1 MEAEERAQAARLPLL
16 LVAAVALID
25 IDGRVLL
32 ARRPEGKSM
41 AGLWEFPGGK
51 IKTNETPDDTIVRE
65 VKEELSLEID
75 KDSLVPFSFNT
86 YTYEKFH
93 AIIFC
98 YICRIW
104 KGTPLSKN
112 KQKVLWIEIEK
123 LKNYEFLAG
132 SQAFIQKL
140 INLRKNIKI
149 NYL

>member
-1 MEAEERAQAARLPLL
+1 M
-16 LVAAVALID
+16 LID
-25 IDGRVLL
+25 WQDRAFISLRSKDKIL
-32 ARRPEGKSM
+32 PNF
-41 AGLWEFPGGK
+41 WEFPGGK
-51 IKTNETPDDTIVRE
+51 IKTNESPDDTIVRE

-140 INLRKNIKI
+140 INLRRNIKI